1 MLFSPELHIVPHNN
15 LEVTERLPVK
25 VAVAAGK
32 SFCFNLL
39 QLDPWTEIK
48 PPHQSQR
55 SKHTWPWGMLSS
67 ARIGTVRPFL
77 TNQPGISIKTTARCA
92 NGRVIKKFAVPPIEV
107 VELGTNVSQPAHHLC
122 FWVPLRFCNCII
134 SCPAHII
141 VLKPCLSVWGR
152 FIVSRYQI
160 LGGWRLRSADHF
172 FLSFFLASS
181 GRMVGLL
188 GPGRRNNL
196 ERRNDAE
203 WKSGLNATCSA
214 IGNVNG

>member
-1 MLFSPELHIVPHNN
+1 
-15 LEVTERLPVK
+15 
-25 VAVAAGK
+25 
-32 SFCFNLL
+32 
-39 QLDPWTEIK
+39 
-48 PPHQSQR
+48 
-55 SKHTWPWGMLSS
+55 MLSS

-77 TNQPGISIKTTARCA
+77 TNQPGSSINNSQVCKR
-92 NGRVIKKFAVPPIEV
+92 RVIKKFAVPPIEV

-172 FLSFFLASS
+172 FLSFFFGFVWAH
-181 GRMVGLL
+181 GRVAGTREEEQPGKEKRCRVEVGPERHLFCHWERQWVTQIL
-188 GPGRRNNL
+188 GGTECCVIL
-196 ERRNDAE
+196 MYE
-203 WKSGLNATCSA
+203 SVGQNALSNIFPIEHRTST
-214 IGNVNG
+214 